1 MIGRKI
7 VDKFYLNN
15 NNNVVFIFC
24 IICNMA
30 LCVLSYY
37 IKLNYMVSII
47 ANIITIV
54 TSLGISFNYNKP
66 HKEEL
71 AKKELKEIDVARKSW
86 FNEVATTD
94 GIVFLTGESGIGK
107 TYLLNQLMGEFDK
120 RNISYDYEENN
131 YFFDLQ
137 LNKMHDKEY
146 IILDQFERALSFDNI
161 FDNISIIKEL
171 ENKKIIISMRKE
183 YIGEIYRLFDFDE
196 SIRFVWLEYRKEE
209 LDDIEDYLQ
218 KLARGTKQSLKEHS
232 LYSKILEDAKLN
244 RISLIQLSCLG
255 REIQF
260 MDEDYVEAKMEE
272 YAYNYDQVIMDYLTV
287 QLDKYKYSKVA
298 YIIMYLL
305 CQDHNGQYINDMKD
319 FQNVILESED
329 RIYETVNYLREQ
341 KWIKKVKEN
350 EEVRSEFTENYEIS
364 HDYFMMLFEKI
375 CMKQIESDIRNNIKY
390 YSVNCQNDRR
400 NIEEGGTW
408 KTYTYNLC
416 KKFIEPLNKVYLNI
430 GLYIMMIFIVFGN
443 IYTLVKEPQ
452 AYWMLAAIN
461 LMVGESVFYVYNYY
475 YNFIS
480 IYKIRYIIGVIIGAI
495 SCILP
500 YAIMNY
506 WAVSLGFEVCV
517 VGIIMGGITCN
528 VREDSKPFFRARCYI
543 FLGIGVIIFILG
555 FFFPIYT
562 QDKPLL
568 ACPLFALYGLY
579 MFMGILNHINK
590 DYILAIVGK
599 TLYGGRRINI

>member
-1 MIGRKI
+1 MIERKI
-7 VDKFYLNN
+7 MDKFYLNN
-15 NNNVVFIFC
+15 SHNIVFIFC
-24 IICNMA
+24 IVCNIA
-30 LCVLSYY
+30 LCILSHY
-37 IKLNYMVSII
+37 IKLNYMISII

-54 TSLGISFNYNKP
+54 TSLGISFGYNTS
-66 HKEEL
+66 HIKEPD
-71 AKKELKEIDVARKSW
+71 KKELKEIDVARKSW
-86 FNEVATTD
+86 FNEVAATN
-94 GIVFLTGESGIGK
+94 GVVFLTGESGIGK
-107 TYLLNQLMGEFDK
+107 TYLLNQLMSEFDK

-137 LNKMHDKEY
+137 SNKMHDKEY

-161 FDNISIIKEL
+161 FDNINIIKGL
-171 ENKKIIISMRKE
+171 ENKKIIISIRKE
-183 YIGEIYRLFDFDE
+183 YIGEIYKLFDFDE

-209 LDDIEDYLQ
+209 LDDIEEYLQ

-232 LYSKILEDAKLN
+232 LYSRILEDAKLN
-244 RISLIQLSCLG
+244 QISLIQLSCLG
-255 REIQF
+255 RQIQF
-260 MDEDYVEAKMEE
+260 MDEDYVGAKMEE
-272 YAYNYDQVIMDYLTV
+272 YAYDYDQVITDYLTI

-400 NIEEGGTW
+400 NIEERGTC
-408 KTYTYNLC
+408 KTYTNNLC
-416 KKFIEPLNKVYLNI
+416 KEFLEPLNKTYLNV
-430 GLYIMMIFIVFGN
+430 GLYIMMIFIVFDN

-480 IYKIRYIIGVIIGAI
+480 IYKLRYIIGVIIGAI

-500 YAIMNY
+500 YVLITY
-506 WAVSLGFEVCV
+506 W
-517 VGIIMGGITCN
+517 
-528 VREDSKPFFRARCYI
+528 
-543 FLGIGVIIFILG
+543 
-555 FFFPIYT
+555 
-562 QDKPLL
+562 
-568 ACPLFALYGLY
+568 
-579 MFMGILNHINK
+579 
-590 DYILAIVGK
+590 
-599 TLYGGRRINI
+599 